1 MITLRDYQQETVN
14 AIFNYYLSG
23 NDGNIIAALPTGVGK
38 SLVIGGFIEQTFKY
52 WPDQRFLVMS
62 HVEKILTQDHK
73 ATLKLWANAPI
84 GLFSAGLNKK
94 ESAMPI
100 VIGGVASIV
109 NAIESLG
116 HRDICIIDECFSQ
129 DTEILTENGFVRFDC
144 LQNEKVAQYNCED
157 KTVDFITPL
166 RKIKNKASKGLLH
179 ISSDNN
185 FDMLL
190 TPKHELLINGKKVTA
205 EKAVSATY
213 NKIKVAGLGCGVES
227 ELLPWEKF
235 AICYQADGSLH
246 NANKDGSCI
255 LAFSFSKERKIEKF
269 LELMKETGYSFNEVV
284 GQNERNLNIK
294 PRRRFMVY
302 LKGVPNKTIND
313 YFKLERLSSLK
324 AKAIVEYLNI
334 WDGHVASKNT
344 YLYTTTNLKMA
355 DFYQAIGVLA
365 GYKTKLSKVKD
376 ERSEKFSDCY
386 RLHINLNTDEVST
399 QYWNKKFQKYDD
411 FVYCVEVPTGN
422 IITRRNGKVVITGNC
437 HMVSPEEDSMY
448 QKIITGLSEINP
460 NLKIIGLSATPYRNG
475 QGLLTE
481 GPLFDDIV
489 IDLTSIECFNRFIE
503 EGYLAPLIPKQTNIE
518 INTANIRT
526 VRGDFANN
534 QLDEA
539 TEKVIYEALKE
550 AVVQG
555 QDRHSWIVFTSGIKT
570 AEHAAEILQSF
581 GISATAIHSKLKKEE
596 CEKRFAAFESGEIT
610 AICGNEKFTTGYDF
624 APVDFCIMLRATKSA
639 SKWIQMLGRLTRPY
653 DFNNPQQ
660 YIKGFDYVKHN
671 ALVLDF
677 AGNCRRLGPINDVQ
691 LPHKKG
697 TGSGEVPIKVCE
709 SCGAYNHASARF
721 CGGKPYASDEGC
733 GFEFIF
739 KTKLVTQAGTEQLIR
754 GFDNI
759 PVVERFIVDRVIYN
773 RHNKVGS
780 EPSIKVSYWCGLRKF
795 NEYVCLQHK
804 GYAKRKAKLWWQQ
817 RSSADVPDTTDE
829 ALSFVSTLRCPK
841 AISVRTDLQYPE
853 IISVEW

>member
-38 SLVIGGFIEQTFKY
+38 SLVIGGFIEQTFKH

-116 HRDICIIDECFSQ
+116 HRDVCIIDE
-129 DTEILTENGFVRFDC
+129 V
-144 LQNEKVAQYNCED
+144 
-157 KTVDFITPL
+157 
-166 RKIKNKASKGLLH
+166 
-179 ISSDNN
+179 
-185 FDMLL
+185 
-190 TPKHELLINGKKVTA
+190 
-205 EKAVSATY
+205 
-213 NKIKVAGLGCGVES
+213 
-227 ELLPWEKF
+227 
-235 AICYQADGSLH
+235 
-246 NANKDGSCI
+246 
-255 LAFSFSKERKIEKF
+255 
-269 LELMKETGYSFNEVV
+269 
-284 GQNERNLNIK
+284 
-294 PRRRFMVY
+294 
-302 LKGVPNKTIND
+302 
-313 YFKLERLSSLK
+313 
-324 AKAIVEYLNI
+324 
-334 WDGHVASKNT
+334 
-344 YLYTTTNLKMA
+344 
-355 DFYQAIGVLA
+355 
-365 GYKTKLSKVKD
+365 
-376 ERSEKFSDCY
+376 
-386 RLHINLNTDEVST
+386 
-399 QYWNKKFQKYDD
+399 
-411 FVYCVEVPTGN
+411 
-422 IITRRNGKVVITGNC
+422 
-437 HMVSPEEDSMY
+437 HMVSSEEDSMY

-460 NLKIIGLSATPYRNG
+460 NLKIVGLSATPYRNG

-518 INTANIRT
+518 IDTANIRT

-550 AVVQG
+550 AVAQG
-555 QDRHSWIVFTSGIKT
+555 QDRHSCIVFTSGIKT

-759 PVVERFIVDRVIYN
+759 PVVERFLVDRVIYN